1 MPRPTITEPMLA
13 SPCEDLST
21 LTFPVLATPKLDGIR
36 CLKIDGKAVSRKFKP
51 IRNVFIREWIE
62 KHLPDGLDG
71 ELMVRNVP
79 FSQIAGH
86 ISRIK
91 GEPDFEFMVFDY
103 VRKSLDTTYLTRTKA
118 LRKWFASLSEDGET
132 VKRVRLILPRL
143 IEDEESLRRYEE
155 QCLRRGYEG
164 VMVRSP
170 ESPYKCGRSTVREGY
185 LLKIKQ
191 FVDDDA
197 VILGSYERCTNQN
210 EAKKDAFGRTK
221 RSSSMEGIVLTGE
234 LGGFHC
240 RCLKTNQEFDIGYNH
255 VLGGI
260 CRKKL
265 WKNRKKL
272 PGKFIKYKHQPVGRK
287 DKPRFPQFLAF
298 REEWDM

>member
-1 MPRPTITEPMLA
+1 MPKSPITEPMLA
-13 SPCEDLST
+13 SPCEDMSKIK
-21 LTFPVLATPKLDGIR
+21 FPVLATPKLDGIR
-36 CLKIDGKAVSRKFKP
+36 CLKVNSKAVSRKFKP
-51 IRNVFIREWIE
+51 IANKFVREWIE

-86 ISRIK
+86 IAK
-91 GEPDFEFMVFDY
+91 HTGEPDFEFMVFDY
-103 VRKSLDTTYLTRTKA
+103 VRVHLDTAYEKRITA
-118 LRKWFASLSEDGET
+118 LKNWYANLAKGHPAR
-132 VKRVRLILPRL
+132 KRVTLITPRW
-143 IEDEESLRRYEE
+143 IEDAEQLRMFE
-155 QCLRRGYEG
+155 QVCLDKGYEG
-164 VMVRSP
+164 VMIRTAD
-170 ESPYKCGRSTVREGY
+170 SPYKCGRSTLREGY

-197 VILGSYERCTNQN
+197 EIIGCYERCTNQN
-210 EAKKDAFGRTK
+210 EAEQDAFGRTK
-221 RSSSMEGIVLTGE
+221 RSSAQAGIVGTGE
-234 LGGFHC
+234 LGGFDC
-240 RCLKTNQEFDIGYNH
+240 RCVTTGQEFSVGYNH

-265 WKNRKKL
+265 WKKRKTL